1 MVIEQNGWGQMAK
14 KYSIYK
20 HLGMKIRVFD
30 KGWSM
35 GISSSE
41 RRQIIKKDRARTII
55 LFERDYRNQKTVSLS
70 TRFLYHDPE
79 VTFKKA
85 SSGWSEYLSRR
96 KTKIKDLSFHWDQS
110 VLDSM
115 VGQRQLQSLHI
126 TNLPATADLSS
137 LALLPNLRELEI
149 GSIKKGASLDALS
162 QLSTLRKLKLNFRH
176 ADLDLGWIAGL
187 TNLKSLE
194 LGELSPGFSGKIIL
208 PDINFLKPLKELVEL
223 KLFAIVPEGKNYS
236 VLAELPNLQDV
247 SYWWLKG
254 QTPSVEELALSSE
267 GLRKVAERKRLADLQ
282 RRDPEFY
289 QWKKIK

>member
-1 MVIEQNGWGQMAK
+1 MGGGQMAK

-41 RRQIIKKDRARTII
+41 RRQIIKEDWARTII

-70 TRFLYHDPE
+70 IRFLYHDPE

-85 SSGWSEYLSRR
+85 SSGWAEYLSKR
-96 KTKIKDLSFHWDQS
+96 KTKIKDLSFHWDQR
-110 VLDSM
+110 VLDSL

-149 GSIKKGASLDALS
+149 DSIKKRCIIGRTLS
-162 QLSTLRKLKLNFRH
+162 AFDSQ
-176 ADLDLGWIAGL
+176 
-187 TNLKSLE
+187 
-194 LGELSPGFSGKIIL
+194 KI
-208 PDINFLKPLKELVEL
+208 E
-223 KLFAIVPEGKNYS
+223 
-236 VLAELPNLQDV
+236 AEF
-247 SYWWLKG
+247 
-254 QTPSVEELALSSE
+254 QTRGP
-267 GLRKVAERKRLADLQ
+267 
-282 RRDPEFY
+282 
-289 QWKKIK
+289 